1 MSKNGKRPLVLC
13 ISGHDPTGGAGIH
26 ADIEACG
33 SFGAHALSVITC
45 HTVQDTSDVQRVS
58 AVPPI
63 FLAAQIAALAGD
75 CAIDAVKIG
84 LLGDAE
90 QVAPIA
96 TALLRLRRQVVLDP
110 VLRAG
115 GGTALVG
122 SALRAQMVEQLFR
135 LADLLTPNLAEAR
148 ALAGL
153 PQGSA
158 ADCAARLLASGARNL
173 LITGGDEPGEQVI
186 NSWHAPGRTAVSYP
200 WPRLSGRY
208 HGAGCTLASACAALL
223 ARGLEMSA
231 ALEQAQRYT
240 HETLAQAYV
249 IGQGRMIPQRRA

>member
-1 MSKNGKRPLVLC
+1 MTQAQRRPLLLC

-33 SFGAHALSVITC
+33 ALGAHALSVITC
-45 HTVQDTSDVQRVS
+45 HTVQDTSDVRRVS

-63 FLAAQIAALAGD
+63 LLAAQIEALTGD

-96 TALLRLRRQVVLDP
+96 AALRQLRRPVVLDP

-122 SALRAQMVEQLFR
+122 SALRAQLVQHLFP
-135 LADLLTPNLAEAR
+135 LADLITPNLGEAR

-158 ADCAARLLASGARNL
+158 AACSARLLAGGARNV
-173 LITGGDEPGEQVI
+173 LITGGDEPGDTVL
-186 NSWHAPGRTAVSYP
+186 NSWHTAEGNETRYE
-200 WPRLSGRY
+200 WPRLDARF
-208 HGAGCTLASACAALL
+208 HGAGCTLASAIAALL
-223 ARGLEMSA
+223 ASGLKMGA

-240 HETLAQAYV
+240 QDALARAFA
-249 IGQGRMIPQRRA
+249 IGHGRLIPARRA